1 METRQ
6 CTECGR
12 ETAGPLKHYVT
23 EQFEWRSVCE
33 DCLQKV
39 TDRKYGAIESKRGK
53 LQPISKNGQRMNGYL
68 QKSLRIS
75 SFMLVIFLIIFIIQ
89 RLT

>member
-1 METRQ
+1 MDTRR
-6 CTECGR
+6 CTECER
-12 ETAGPLKHYVT
+12 ETTGPMKHYVT

-39 TDRKYGAIESKRGK
+39 TDRKYGAIESKREK
-53 LQPISKNGQRMNGYL
+53 LQPISKNGKRMNSYL